1 MLVICGVVGGLK
13 AVVERTLLGDEETVA
28 LLEGDAVSVDK
39 NVSILFRID
48 CVVLS
53 RALFLPFLPEIYCHR
68 VSCASS
74 FVFSFFHRALR
85 DRCRGILEF
94 LPRVLVIGREAS
106 RVCGFGD
113 LGALDLLQGVD
124 ALALVVESV
133 HQMHID
139 GWMCIFV

>member
-1 MLVICGVVGGLK
+1 M
-13 AVVERTLLGDEETVA
+13 
-28 LLEGDAVSVDK
+28 SVDK
-39 NVSILFRID
+39 KSQHFVSHRLCCSVARAVSALPSRNLLPSISDGECRVPF
-48 CVVLS
+48 LS
-53 RALFLPFLPEIYCHR
+53 QLKSFCPYFALFLSSLP
-68 VSCASS
+68 ASS
-74 FVFSFFHRALR
+74 FVFSIFHRALR

>member
-1 MLVICGVVGGLK
+1 VYGF
-13 AVVERTLLGDEETVA
+13 
-28 LLEGDAVSVDK
+28 GDAEAVAAGVPLH
-39 NVSILFRID
+39 V
-48 CVVLS
+48 
-53 RALFLPFLPEIYCHR
+53 FLEVQF
-68 VSCASS
+68 
-74 FVFSFFHRALR
+74 
-85 DRCRGILEF
+85 EF

>member
-1 MLVICGVVGGLK
+1 M
-13 AVVERTLLGDEETVA
+13 
-28 LLEGDAVSVDK
+28 SVDK
-39 NVSILFRID
+39 KVSILFRID

-53 RALFLPFLPEIYCHR
+53 RALFLPFLSRNLLPSISDGECR
-68 VSCASS
+68 VPFLSQLKSS
-74 FVFSFFHRALR
+74 LSVFRIVLVFSSCLVFLFFSIFHRALR
-85 DRCRGILEF
+85 DRCRGILNI